1 MYHYYTGV
9 LFQSIKKKKKY
20 VVCLFDDY
28 YKAKSVF
35 IIVLLQSI

>member
-9 LFQSIKKKKKY
+9 LFQSIKKKN